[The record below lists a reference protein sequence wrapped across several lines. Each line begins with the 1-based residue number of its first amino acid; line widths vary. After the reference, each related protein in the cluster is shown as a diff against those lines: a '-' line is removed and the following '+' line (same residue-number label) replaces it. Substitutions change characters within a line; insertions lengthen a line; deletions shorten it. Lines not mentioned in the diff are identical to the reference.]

1 MSGHIGLY
9 YPFIHFRD
17 ESWLKLTS
25 LYWDRMGRIV
35 PEDYGL
41 RDSDTVR
48 QFKDSGYVRNFHP
61 GGAQARPGLAFREL
75 LATHGD
81 QLRESYG
88 LHLSAN
94 WPDDPATVRSRA
106 AHFGDKRLAYVFGP
120 KIAPELIQDLEALGL
135 AEQRGLHDPR
145 WVGMHPKLANLYM
158 VVLAEAMATPR
169 GAQPVTSDTLSHVG
183 IGDFTME
190 RLAGALLDD
199 ITDPPAV
206 PGHEVEQQMADL
218 TIKMVVPANL
228 DDLPVEKLVAF
239 RARYPGE
246 RAAFQQQMQAMVA
259 SLDTEG
265 IRDPEALR
273 DHLQVQYET
282 LVQPQLADLEQRL
295 HDARIDTTTALT
307 NVKTQLPAGLAA
319 GAGLLMLHSGQ
330 PVVGTG
336 AVALGVWG
344 TWQDQRRAR
353 RKALGALPASAY
365 LYHIGTDLRPA
376 DLASRINQLSRRF
389 LPRRAAEHPRAGQA
403 GIT

>member
-35 PEDYGL
+35 PEGYGL
-41 RDSDTVR
+41 RDNDAVR

-61 GGAQARPGLAFREL
+61 GGAQARPGLTFREL

-81 QLRESYG
+81 QLRERYG

-94 WPDDPATVRSRA
+94 WPDEPATVRSRA
-106 AHFGDKRLAYVFGP
+106 ARFGDTKLAYVFGP

-135 AEQRGLHDPR
+135 AEQGGRRDPR

-158 VVLAEAMATPR
+158 VVLAEAMAISR
-169 GAQPVTSDTLSHVG
+169 GAQPVTSDALSHVG

-199 ITDPPAV
+199 ITEPPAV
-206 PGHEVEQQMADL
+206 PGHEIEQQMADL

-228 DDLPVEKLVAF
+228 DDLPVEKLIAF
-239 RARYPGE
+239 RDRYPGE
-246 RAAFQQQMQAMVA
+246 RAAFQQQMQAMMA
-259 SLDTEG
+259 SLDVEG

-282 LVQPQLADLEQRL
+282 LVRPQLDDLEQRL
-295 HDARIDTTTALT
+295 HDARIDTTMALT

-330 PVVGTG
+330 PVLGTG
-336 AVALGVWG
+336 AVALVG
-344 TWQDQRRAR
+344 QRPF
-353 RKALGALPASAY
+353 GS
-365 LYHIGTDLRPA
+365 
-376 DLASRINQLSRRF
+376 
-389 LPRRAAEHPRAGQA
+389 
-403 GIT
+403 